1 MSLRIIAEYN
11 DFQKK
16 LLVQPLLQWNPNPST
31 IFYIGGN
38 QNALREEIGNN
49 FGSLYLDNSQMFIKF
64 QYLISLW
71 RIEEN
76 FLRMLDR
83 QHYLQV

>member
-1 MSLRIIAEYN
+1 MGIISHNLGLNRQFLSLRIIAEYN

-64 QYLISLW
+64 QYLISL
-71 RIEEN
+71 
-76 FLRMLDR
+76 
-83 QHYLQV
+83 